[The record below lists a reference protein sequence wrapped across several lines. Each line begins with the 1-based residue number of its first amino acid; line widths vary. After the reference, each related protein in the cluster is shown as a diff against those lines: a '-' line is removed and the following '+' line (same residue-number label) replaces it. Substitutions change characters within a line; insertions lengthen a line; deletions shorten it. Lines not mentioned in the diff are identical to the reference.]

1 MAKNTSKKRRRNPN
15 SKLAIAKDIF
25 LRIVA
30 TFVASALGVI
40 GAGAL
45 LDIDIWIAAAMGGV
59 LAVARVVEK
68 LAIGFIEDGRLD
80 RDEIDAI
87 FSDSVQL
94 KHIGEHQQQVADQQN
109 AKK

>member
-1 MAKNTSKKRRRNPN
+1 MPQNKKRRKNPN
-15 SKLAIAKDIF
+15 SKLAIAKDIL
-25 LRIVA
+25 LRIIA
-30 TFVASALGVI
+30 TFIASALGVI

-80 RDEIDAI
+80 RDEINMI
-87 FSDSVQL
+87 FSQSVQL
-94 KHIGEHQQQVADQQN
+94 KETGSQGATNEPER
-109 AKK
+109 K